1 MFLRRGFGHV
11 EAVITLV
18 IFIAFIVFAFTFFS
32 PFRASRTLT
41 STLDYSWREVEDFT
55 SNKVD
60 YYSVVLSS
68 ISPASVSLLIPGI
81 ELNASV
87 IDSSGNSIPS
97 YNDQFGV
104 NFAKP
109 TDNFVVIRYSKHFRK
124 GSSIIGVP
132 LTANDYSISSSDTKS
147 VSFESL
153 FLKLNDTY
161 YSNYTGLKKQ
171 FNLPNR
177 VQFGFS
183 VFFSDGS
190 KIESYQ
196 NIPSGVEV
204 ISKNDRVL
212 IIRNSTLKEEYA
224 EVNVQVW

>member
-1 MFLRRGFGHV
+1 MFFRKGFGHV

-41 STLDYSWREVEDFT
+41 STLDYSWREVNDFT
-55 SNKVD
+55 SNNLVS
-60 YYSVVLSS
+60 YSVVISPTAPSS
-68 ISPASVSLLIPGI
+68 ISILIPGSN
-81 ELNASV
+81 LNASV
-87 IDSSGNSIPS
+87 LDSSGKAISSFN
-97 YNDQFGV
+97 NQFGV
-104 NFAKP
+104 HFTKP
-109 TDNFVVIRYSKHFRK
+109 LDNFVVIRYSKQFNV
-124 GSSIIGVP
+124 GNFIIGSP
-132 LTANDYSISSSDTKS
+132 LTPNDYSISSSDTKDIM
-147 VSFESL
+147 FENL

-183 VFFSDGS
+183 VIFSDGS
-190 KIESYQ
+190 KIEAYQ
-196 NIPSGVEV
+196 NVPSGVEV
-204 ISKNDRVL
+204 ISKNDRLL
-212 IIRNSTLKEEYA
+212 IVRNISLKEEYA